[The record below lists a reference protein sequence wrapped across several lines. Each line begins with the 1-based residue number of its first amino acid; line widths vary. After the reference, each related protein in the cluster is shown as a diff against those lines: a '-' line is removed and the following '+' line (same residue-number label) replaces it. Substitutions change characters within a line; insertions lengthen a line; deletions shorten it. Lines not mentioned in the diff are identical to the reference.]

1 MAIVN
6 LYLALYSHIRARKA
20 LRAKKARAP
29 TRSRQRLVWADR
41 LRELTEAGFTSRYRM
56 SKQTFHKLVGLLK
69 QTEEERAPVKNRNSN
84 PISLELK
91 LSMTLR
97 ALAGGSV
104 YDVADLHK
112 VGVSTFRRAF
122 KYTVTLINE
131 CLAIVFPINDEAK
144 LADIATNFRALSGGI
159 FKGVVLAVD
168 GVLIKISKPS
178 YNGTQYFSRKGF
190 YGLNVQA
197 GVDSDRRILYLTVKS
212 SGSTHDST
220 AWKSTKL
227 AAAVAAGKLPVGYY
241 IVGDDAYKSCGEQML
256 CPYPGR
262 NLSHEQDVFNFY
274 QSRTRISVECA
285 FGELVGRWG
294 ILWRALR
301 HKVPMATAII
311 GACARLHNYCIDNR
325 VPMRRVVRAAYA
337 AHAGDCD
344 ASGGN
349 PRPIFTNDGSQG
361 RLGRQGDNP
370 TRAELAEDL
379 VAAQMIRP
387 KRSTHRR

>member
-1 MAIVN
+1 VN

-29 TRSRQRLVWADR
+29 NRSRQRLVWADR

-69 QTEEERAPVKNRNSN
+69 QTEEERAPVKNRHSN

-144 LADIATNFRALSGGI
+144 LADIATNFSALSGGI

-197 GVDSDRRILYLTVKS
+197 GVDSDRRILYLTVRMTVQR
-212 SGSTHDST
+212 GN
-220 AWKSTKL
+220 
-227 AAAVAAGKLPVGYY
+227 
-241 IVGDDAYKSCGEQML
+241 Q
-256 CPYPGR
+256 
-262 NLSHEQDVFNFY
+262 LSWLQQWRQGNC
-274 QSRTRISVECA
+274 QLGIISWGMMRTRA
-285 FGELVGRWG
+285 VGSR
-294 ILWRALR
+294 
-301 HKVPMATAII
+301 
-311 GACARLHNYCIDNR
+311 CYAR
-325 VPMRRVVRAAYA
+325 
-337 AHAGDCD
+337 
-344 ASGGN
+344 
-349 PRPIFTNDGSQG
+349 
-361 RLGRQGDNP
+361 
-370 TRAELAEDL
+370 TRAETCP
-379 VAAQMIRP
+379 MSRTS
-387 KRSTHRR
+387 STSTSHARASQLSAHSAS